1 MEVEKLLKKADKKL
15 KESNQNDPAYYF
27 MVFIPMM
34 ALLGLSIFLVFRH
47 DNPTI
52 IDIVPLIIAAIY
64 WTWLFHKYNFGLS

>member
-1 MEVEKLLKKADKKL
+1 MEGEKQENMIEKLLKKADKKL

-27 MVFIPMM
+27 M
-34 ALLGLSIFLVFRH
+34 VFRH

-64 WTWLFHKYNFGLS
+64 WTWLFHKYNFG